1 MKNKKG
7 KKTSAS
13 AERIRKAYEKSN
25 EVSVEVIPAREKP
38 VDDPDKVW
46 RVCAY
51 CRVSTDEESQQS
63 SYELQVQHYTE
74 YISGHKNWV
83 LHRIYADE
91 GISGTAVRN
100 RKHFLEMIEDCKAGK
115 IDLIITKSISRFA
128 RNIIDCIAYV
138 RELKQMTPPIGV
150 IFETEGFNTLDS
162 TSEMVL
168 AVLSALAQEESV
180 QKSNSLKWS
189 YQKRFKKGIPVNNMW
204 AVLGYDTDKDG
215 NIFIVEKEAEI
226 VRYIF
231 RSYAEGKSTSEIAE
245 ALTQAR
251 TPTPKEKSVWSP
263 GTITGML
270 HNEKYCG
277 DMRMQKTVSVDIF
290 NHKVAKNDGIANQYL
305 VKDYHPAIVSRS
317 LFDKVQRIF
326 QNGGNKRTEKKFATK
341 KVKLKPIK
349 RGRLQGFIPIP
360 ANADSVDIEQ
370 LTAKIKIKK

>member
-128 RNIIDCIAYV
+128 RNVIDCIAYV

-162 TSEMVL
+162 TSEIVL

-215 NIFIVEKEAEI
+215 NIFIVEKC
-226 VRYIF
+226 
-231 RSYAEGKSTSEIAE
+231 S
-245 ALTQAR
+245 
-251 TPTPKEKSVWSP
+251 
-263 GTITGML
+263 
-270 HNEKYCG
+270 
-277 DMRMQKTVSVDIF
+277 
-290 NHKVAKNDGIANQYL
+290 
-305 VKDYHPAIVSRS
+305 
-317 LFDKVQRIF
+317 
-326 QNGGNKRTEKKFATK
+326 
-341 KVKLKPIK
+341 
-349 RGRLQGFIPIP
+349 
-360 ANADSVDIEQ
+360 
-370 LTAKIKIKK
+370 